1 MHCPGQAL
9 SDATSSEYWLL
20 PSIDSCGVGLPL
32 TYPTADDPTGFVRL
46 VGDDADLSDCP
57 VATWWLSGE
66 ALLPLMCP
74 AAMAFRRAFAPR

>member
-20 PSIDSCGVGLPL
+20 PSIDPYGVGLPVI
-32 TYPTADDPTGFVRL
+32 YPTDFVQL
-46 VGDDADLSDCP
+46 GGDDAVPSDCP
-57 VATWWLSGE
+57 VATWRMSDE

-74 AAMAFRRAFAPR
+74 AARAFRRAFAPR

>member
-1 MHCPGQAL
+1 MLCDVSRACLVRAETFRCRSDGPCRSRCEQVVHCPGQAL

-46 VGDDADLSDCP
+46 VGDDADLSD
-57 VATWWLSGE
+57 
-66 ALLPLMCP
+66 
-74 AAMAFRRAFAPR
+74 